1 MRATVNAWT
10 HKRQTTGSTRQFPRC
25 SSSSR
30 HAWRLAVASVGVP
43 FDQIVVILI
52 DQGVQGAKHAW
63 RLVVAFVGMSFDQT
77 YAILIDAY

>member
-1 MRATVNAWT
+1 
-10 HKRQTTGSTRQFPRC
+10 
-25 SSSSR
+25 
-30 HAWRLAVASVGVP
+30 VGVP

-52 DQGVQGAKHAW
+52 DQGVQGAEHAW